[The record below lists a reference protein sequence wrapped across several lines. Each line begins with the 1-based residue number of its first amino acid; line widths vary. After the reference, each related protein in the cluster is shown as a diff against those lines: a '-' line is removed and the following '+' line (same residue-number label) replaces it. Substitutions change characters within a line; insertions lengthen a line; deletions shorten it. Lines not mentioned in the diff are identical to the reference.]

1 MSAVFAVRLPKHI
14 KAGLAETARRHHLLN
29 SQELVRL
36 VLGQL
41 VNGELML
48 VVKNQPTDRVKP
60 TDVDITSKRS
70 RKRRSKA
77 ENLDKLRHL
86 LEEDPSVPVIRL
98 ATILRVK
105 RQTVYNYKKEL
116 KALEADSNEEVK

>member
-41 VNGELML
+41 VSGELTL
-48 VVKNQPTDRVKP
+48 VVKQPADRVKP
-60 TDVDITSKRS
+60 TDINITSKR
-70 RKRRSKA
+70 RSKV

-86 LEEDPSVPVIRL
+86 LEEDPSVPVVRL

-116 KALEADSNEEVK
+116 KALDADSSGEVK